1 MLIKI
6 NQRRKGLESIIIKSE
21 QLNLPEKIAKRFK
34 GKELEIIEVKE
45 GILLKPVGSS
55 VKSIRGLLKG
65 SGVSTELFMQYK
77 KEEKELEK

>member
-1 MLIKI
+1 LSA
-6 NQRRKGLESIIIKSE
+6 NQ
-21 QLNLPEKIAKRFK
+21 
-34 GKELEIIEVKE
+34 GKELEVIEIKE